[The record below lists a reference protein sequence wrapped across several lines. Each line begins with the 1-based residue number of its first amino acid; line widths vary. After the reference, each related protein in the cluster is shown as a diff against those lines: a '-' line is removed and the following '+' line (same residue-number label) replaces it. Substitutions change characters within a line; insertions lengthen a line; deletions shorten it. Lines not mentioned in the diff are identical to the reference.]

1 MSNIEINEAEL
12 KFIKCNISLLHWFL
26 RAYISIV
33 SSEDS
38 SSCLVKN
45 ETRAGYFPLGFKP
58 GVVHHAVAV
67 RVCLLGFRQGV
78 SRRIRTKVIPSTL
91 YINILLLREIWFY
104 LFYLFIYFYECEAEM
119 KRPVKVG
126 GERLSAESPGRDWL
140 TSLAESNRTT
150 TTTHTHTHTHLSTTF
165 HPSHLPRLPPNMERL
180 NRSQLDGGRDAARTL
195 SWTWR
200 TASPAADGR
209 WEERWE
215 GEETLIP
222 ERRRE
227 GGREEENKAL
237 AAGG

>member
-1 MSNIEINEAEL
+1 MPKLNAFYSEGVQPDSWIICDVSLTSMSNIEINEAEL

-104 LFYLFIYFYECEAEM
+104 LFYLFIYFY
-119 KRPVKVG
+119 KK
-126 GERLSAESPGRDWL
+126 
-140 TSLAESNRTT
+140 
-150 TTTHTHTHTHLSTTF
+150 
-165 HPSHLPRLPPNMERL
+165 
-180 NRSQLDGGRDAARTL
+180 
-195 SWTWR
+195 
-200 TASPAADGR
+200 
-209 WEERWE
+209 
-215 GEETLIP
+215 TLIS
-222 ERRRE
+222 
-227 GGREEENKAL
+227 
-237 AAGG
+237 